1 MALAA
6 PPRGV
11 IPGDLLLVVHDFDAR
26 GPDELTLRRGEKI
39 ELVELDEGFGDGWYL
54 GKDLTTGSTG
64 LFPGVYTTAAPK
76 IRSRPPAES
85 TAHTTS
91 EHSTDTDGA
100 ALDAEP
106 LLRSGEST
114 PQVSRHTSI
123 SDLRAPEVPRS
134 PPQQQQP
141 QQRSASSPLPAA
153 KMSLEIRQALEGQH
167 RNGQDSP
174 VMNETLSV
182 IDEHITD
189 LSTPRHSVADREP
202 SVLNDSASEYSSHL
216 DHRRS
221 YINGHETDE
230 EEERQP
236 QEAQV
241 RRWSPAYT
249 ARQLRQLGIE
259 DKHCDIFEEQ
269 EISGEVL
276 LDMNQDFLFMKEFD
290 FGVMGRRL
298 KTWHKIRTF
307 QDQVKVAH
315 KQPSPAVSPTLP
327 RSSLAAVPGSPERTR
342 SRTGQTAPL
351 LPRIPTLRTSNT
363 PHPRLVSNAVPSTS
377 SGSPIPSQSSSFMD
391 HSRRPSAASVREI
404 NHSRRHSSIDA
415 TTRYSGVVDGSPGP
429 TQRGSFDR
437 AWSLSTGPQQR
448 LPTRPGTS
456 AGTSTGTSPA
466 LETGL
471 SNGSDTAG
479 ATPDD
484 LDRGYFSGPEGDT
497 RKQRRLADARISPV
511 PGEPLRVAKRHSQKA
526 TQPIAPPNNL
536 STRLVERR
544 TPQSAPVSAIEDRS
558 GGSSLF
564 GPLFGGKSESD
575 TPRSS
580 QQSTKIGGPKFPMS
594 DVVSKNVDTTAAPPS
609 PVQDRDPAPPRT
621 GSTTPSTTKS
631 SERLSTDGSGKAT
644 EGGLWPRSRP
654 SKDTSAYMRGL
665 EKKSP
670 QEQMAGCDYSPN
682 LITTWKPRLFVLR
695 DTEERGLIDIT
706 AHRVLRADHDP
717 MVALHATITGSTG
730 SPTAPAPSVQLADG
744 TSSSDPIPSIEAP
757 RASKSGSEGPFFF
770 KLVPPKSGSSRTVQF
785 TKPAVHYFQVDN
797 VQEGRRWMAALMK
810 ATIERDMDL
819 PVETTNK
826 QRTISLK
833 EAQLMNQR
841 PPALMV
847 GAAAGAQEGAAP
859 EAMDKEDA
867 SLNASSETTDAE
879 TAAESFETPE
889 ERGLMIKGLDL
900 DGEPAS
906 SDGNEDG
913 SRLSKPL
920 EVDTGPA
927 SLLPDSIQSS
937 HLYLYL
943 YPVVHGCAFPLP
955 QHDSHSFSDA
965 FLATVRQHM
974 PIDAEPA
981 PAAPFR
987 LLVLA
992 DPQLE
997 GDSSLPKAED
1007 ELPARLRLHWGQ
1019 IWAALTSPALPLN
1032 SSSATDAESTSDSTS
1047 SNASE
1052 SDPKPILNP
1061 DLNTRANQ
1069 STLFKI
1075 NLPATQQAITS
1086 ALHSLLRTDLPRT
1099 LKAARKRLDLLG
1111 NDYYLAH
1118 IYRTLHWWTQPTH
1131 VTVLGD
1137 LIGSQWR
1144 RGHRYWERVF
1154 QGGVRGDSFIPS
1166 SAPPADT
1173 DDDDDDFALNPTTQ
1187 PSRWT
1192 NRLLN
1197 IVGNHDIGY
1206 AGDASAARIARFEE
1220 TFGKVNWDVK
1230 FWLNTSSSSTSTSAS
1245 NHDATPQIHII
1256 NLNSLTLDTPAH
1268 SRDIQSASYDYLNAL
1283 IADRLAPVTDRSTF
1297 TLLLTHLPLHKRA
1310 GVCVDAP
1317 HFKFFEEDDD
1327 PPTGEEKRWFAGGL
1341 REQNHLS
1348 EWGVFGMSGDGAVEG
1363 GGWGRKGLVLTG
1375 HDHEGCDVL
1384 HFVRWDADP
1393 EQRDWQWDAK
1403 RYSSAQEAATT
1414 TSTSTP
1420 SIREVT
1426 MRSMMGAYGGYAG
1439 LLSVWFDVDKQEWEY
1454 EIQMCAAGVQHIWW
1468 AVHVVDL
1475 QPAEIPETLGSSH
1488 NRTYNTSVV
1497 LEVEVDTI
1505 SAAPG
1510 LALADDD
1517 GGHDLLTELR
1527 LSLLDGGHD
1536 HVTDTGSGETVQAST
1551 DTLDGDDVKVAGTGV
1566 VAAVHHGA
1574 TVCDC

>member
-76 IRSRPPAES
+76 ICTRPPAES
-85 TAHTTS
+85 TAQATT
-91 EHSTDTDGA
+91 EQSTDTDGTPP
-100 ALDAEP
+100 DAEP

-307 QDQVKVAH
+307 QDQVKVGH
-315 KQPSPAVSPTLP
+315 KQPSPAVSPTQP

-363 PHPRLVSNAVPSTS
+363 PHPRLVSNTVPSTS
-377 SGSPIPSQSSSFMD
+377 SGSPIPSQGSSFMD

-415 TTRYSGVVDGSPGP
+415 TTGYSGVVDGSPGP

-466 LETGL
+466 LETGFVHTGFHHPTQ
-471 SNGSDTAG
+471 SNGSDTAA
-479 ATPDD
+479 ATPND

-497 RKQRRLADARISPV
+497 RKQRRLLQKRQSAAGSADARISPV
-511 PGEPLRVAKRHSQKA
+511 PGEPLRVAKRHSRINSMDSIREKA
-526 TQPIAPPNNL
+526 TQPIAPPNKSYTTPAPKGRLRSL
-536 STRLVERR
+536 STRLVDRR

-575 TPRSS
+575 APRSS
-580 QQSTKIGGPKFPMS
+580 QQSTKIGGPKFRRAVGLRAMS

-609 PVQDRDPAPPRT
+609 PVRDRDPAPPRT

-654 SKDTSAYMRGL
+654 SVKTGPKSKKDTSAYMRGL

-670 QEQMAGCDYSPN
+670 QEQMAGCDYVGWMKKKSPN

-695 DTEERGLIDIT
+695 GRRLSYYYSEQDTEERGLIDIT

-810 ATIERDMDL
+810 ATIERDMEL

-847 GAAAGAQEGAAP
+847 GAAAGASEGAAP
-859 EAMDKEDA
+859 EATEKEDA
-867 SLNASSETTDAE
+867 SLKASSETTDAE

-913 SRLSKPL
+913 LKLSKPL

-937 HLYLYL
+937 
-943 YPVVHGCAFPLP
+943 
-955 QHDSHSFSDA
+955 Q
-965 FLATVRQHM
+965 
-974 PIDAEPA
+974 
-981 PAAPFR
+981 
-987 LLVLA
+987 
-992 DPQLE
+992 
-997 GDSSLPKAED
+997 
-1007 ELPARLRLHWGQ
+1007 
-1019 IWAALTSPALPLN
+1019 
-1032 SSSATDAESTSDSTS
+1032 
-1047 SNASE
+1047 
-1052 SDPKPILNP
+1052 
-1061 DLNTRANQ
+1061 
-1069 STLFKI
+1069 
-1075 NLPATQQAITS
+1075 
-1086 ALHSLLRTDLPRT
+1086 
-1099 LKAARKRLDLLG
+1099 
-1111 NDYYLAH
+1111 
-1118 IYRTLHWWTQPTH
+1118 
-1131 VTVLGD
+1131 
-1137 LIGSQWR
+1137 
-1144 RGHRYWERVF
+1144 
-1154 QGGVRGDSFIPS
+1154 
-1166 SAPPADT
+1166 
-1173 DDDDDDFALNPTTQ
+1173 
-1187 PSRWT
+1187 
-1192 NRLLN
+1192 
-1197 IVGNHDIGY
+1197 
-1206 AGDASAARIARFEE
+1206 
-1220 TFGKVNWDVK
+1220 
-1230 FWLNTSSSSTSTSAS
+1230 
-1245 NHDATPQIHII
+1245 
-1256 NLNSLTLDTPAH
+1256 
-1268 SRDIQSASYDYLNAL
+1268 
-1283 IADRLAPVTDRSTF
+1283 
-1297 TLLLTHLPLHKRA
+1297 
-1310 GVCVDAP
+1310 
-1317 HFKFFEEDDD
+1317 
-1327 PPTGEEKRWFAGGL
+1327 
-1341 REQNHLS
+1341 
-1348 EWGVFGMSGDGAVEG
+1348 
-1363 GGWGRKGLVLTG
+1363 
-1375 HDHEGCDVL
+1375 
-1384 HFVRWDADP
+1384 
-1393 EQRDWQWDAK
+1393 
-1403 RYSSAQEAATT
+1403 
-1414 TSTSTP
+1414 
-1420 SIREVT
+1420 
-1426 MRSMMGAYGGYAG
+1426 
-1439 LLSVWFDVDKQEWEY
+1439 
-1454 EIQMCAAGVQHIWW
+1454 
-1468 AVHVVDL
+1468 
-1475 QPAEIPETLGSSH
+1475 
-1488 NRTYNTSVV
+1488 
-1497 LEVEVDTI
+1497 
-1505 SAAPG
+1505 
-1510 LALADDD
+1510 
-1517 GGHDLLTELR
+1517 
-1527 LSLLDGGHD
+1527 
-1536 HVTDTGSGETVQAST
+1536 
-1551 DTLDGDDVKVAGTGV
+1551 
-1566 VAAVHHGA
+1566 
-1574 TVCDC
+1574 